1 MSKGVL
7 ILAMGHPYYGEMAA
21 NLAMSLK
28 FADKETKICL
38 AWEGDAKNHLTP
50 AKLNLFDVIKEV
62 PQEYILKGGKKA
74 YFKAKTYINKLTP
87 FDETIFLDADMI
99 WFGKKPISQ
108 LFEELK
114 DLDFTIQN
122 RDFIDFAVPIVNE
135 NYSIWANVQEIK
147 DTYKFNK
154 GRYYSLHSEFIYFK
168 KTKAVEAYFK
178 DVQKIYENPKVKATV
193 FAGDIADELAFTIA
207 MCKHELYP
215 HKTPFL
221 PIYWAKAETSIS
233 INKAIEKYYAYSMG
247 GNTVNSTMT
256 QKYDAMA
263 KAYAYHMGLKAW
275 TFKPKNRWL
284 QERQKL

>member
-50 AKLNLFDVIKEV
+50 ARLNLFDVIKEV
-62 PQEYILKGGKKA
+62 PKEYILKDGKKA

-87 FDETIFLDADMI
+87 FEETIFLDADMI
-99 WFGKKPISQ
+99 WFGKRGVNV
-108 LFEELK
+108 LFEQLK

-122 RDFIDFAVPIVNE
+122 RDFIDFAEPIVNE
-135 NYSIWANVQEIK
+135 KYSIWANVQEIK
-147 DTYKFNK
+147 DTYKFTK
-154 GRYYSLHSEFIYFK
+154 GKYYSLHSEFIYFK

-178 DVQKIYENPKVKATV
+178 DVQEIYENPKVKATV

-233 INKAIEKYYAYSMG
+233 INKAIENFFGYSMG
-247 GNTVNSTMT
+247 GNVTNSTMT

-263 KAYAYHMGLKAW
+263 KAYAYRLGLTAW
-275 TFKPKNRWL
+275 KFKQKNRWL